1 MPLKNLAH
9 QKGDFILKNDIIKS
23 MFDKFKQLM
32 QLKGLQDEIKK
43 QRFES
48 EKNGVKVVING
59 GFNVEEIKINP
70 ALNQQEQENLLRDCF
85 NQAVRNAQMAMAQ
98 KFSGLM

>member
-1 MPLKNLAH
+1 
-9 QKGDFILKNDIIKS
+9 

-48 EKNGVKVVING
+48 EKNGIKVVING
-59 GFNVEEIKINP
+59 GFNLEEIKINSD
-70 ALNQQEQENLLRDCF
+70 LDQKQQENLIKECF
-85 NQAVRNAQMAMAQ
+85 NEAIKKAQMAMAQ
-98 KFSGLM
+98 KFSGIRL

>member
-1 MPLKNLAH
+1 ML
-9 QKGDFILKNDIIKS
+9 
-23 MFDKFKQLM
+23 DKFKQLM

-59 GFNVEEIKINP
+59 SFNVEEIKINP
-70 ALNQQEQENLLRDCF
+70 ALDQKQQEDLIRTCF
-85 NQAVRNAQMAMAQ
+85 NEAVRSAQMAMAQ